1 MPKGYS
7 LLTANEIRE
16 ANRTLLGVQLGR
28 ICLEKDIPV
37 TDVADFFNVSRVT
50 VYSWFRG
57 KTVVSGKYSD
67 KMKRLIE
74 KLNS

>member
-7 LLTANEIRE
+7 LLIANEIRE
-16 ANRTLLGVQLGR
+16 ANKSLLGVQLGK
-28 ICLEKDIPV
+28 ICLDRDIPV
-37 TDVADFFNVSRVT
+37 MDVAEFFDVSRVT
-50 VYSWFRG
+50 VYAWFRG

-67 KMKRLIE
+67 KMKKLIE

>member
-16 ANRTLLGVQLGR
+16 ANRSLLGVQLGR

-37 TDVADFFNVSRVT
+37 TDVADFFEVSRVT

>member
-16 ANRTLLGVQLGR
+16 ANKSLLGVQLGR

-37 TDVADFFNVSRVT
+37 TDVADFFDVSRVT

>member
-37 TDVADFFNVSRVT
+37 TDVAEFFDVSRVT

>member
-16 ANRTLLGVQLGR
+16 ANRSLLGVQLGR

-37 TDVADFFNVSRVT
+37 TDVAEFFDVSRVT